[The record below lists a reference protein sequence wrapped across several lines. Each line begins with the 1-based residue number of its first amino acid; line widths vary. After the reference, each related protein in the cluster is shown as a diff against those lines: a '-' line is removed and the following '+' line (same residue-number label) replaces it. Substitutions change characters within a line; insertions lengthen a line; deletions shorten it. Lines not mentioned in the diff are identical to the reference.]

1 MRHFMVAFPLRVS
14 IDAEDEK
21 SALQEIFDT
30 LLKIR
35 EKGERP
41 YGGKLGVYEIEAE
54 EPEDP
59 YMDLKLTEELRKIR
73 IEEEKEEKKQAEDL
87 KELYCLVEDAAG
99 QLDDVYHEVHLWWK
113 KGKTLEEK
121 RKNLLAIVDGL
132 GEKIER
138 IRRAQEIVRSQ
149 IGEE

>member
-1 MRHFMVAFPLRVS
+1 MRHFMVAFPLRVR

-21 SALQEIFDT
+21 SALQDIFDT

-35 EKGERP
+35 EKGELP
-41 YGGKLGVYEIEAE
+41 YGGKLGVYETEDV
-54 EPEDP
+54 EDP
-59 YMDLKLTEELRKIR
+59 YMDLKLTEELRKIK
-73 IEEEKEEKKQAEDL
+73 IEEEQEEKKQAEDL
-87 KELYCLVEDAAG
+87 KELYCLVEDAVG
-99 QLDDVYHEVHLWWK
+99 HVDDVCHETHLWWK
-113 KGKTLEEK
+113 QGATLEEK

-132 GEKIER
+132 DEKVER